1 MPKDVLNVIVI
12 SLINSIMCIP
22 CLYGYASVIFIHP
35 AFEAHINALSKLV
48 LFSSIVHQICFSL
61 FSTLPF
67 AIGQVQDAGL
77 IFLSGMARIIAD
89 KILDRG
95 GSEDEI
101 VSTTIVLLGLST
113 TALGG
118 LLVVM
123 GKFRLADAVSYL
135 PMVRAFFIIGIS
147 SVVCR

>member
-1 MPKDVLNVIVI
+1 
-12 SLINSIMCIP
+12 
-22 CLYGYASVIFIHP
+22 
-35 AFEAHINALSKLV
+35 
-48 LFSSIVHQICFSL
+48 
-61 FSTLPF
+61 
-67 AIGQVQDAGL
+67 
-77 IFLSGMARIIAD
+77 MARIIAD

-113 TALGG
+113 TALGC

-135 PMVRAFFIIGIS
+135 PMVRVFFIIGIS